1 MSSRSQPLGP
11 GAPARAAEAPAQRPL
26 PASVVGLSGPDRGAA
41 ARPCQRGAAPSGTLI
56 VGQGIQVKGEI
67 ESCRTLVVEGQVA
80 ASLDAE
86 ALEVLENGLFHGT
99 AEVDRAEI
107 TGRFQGRLIARKQL
121 TVKAGGR
128 AAGTI
133 RYVRLTVE
141 PGGEIA
147 GDVDSGTEIE
157 AESGPKA
164 LSATGS

>member
-11 GAPARAAEAPAQRPL
+11 GAPVRAAEAPAQRPL
-26 PASVVGLSGPDRGAA
+26 PASVVGLSGPERGAA
-41 ARPCQRGAAPSGTLI
+41 RPAQRGAAPSGTLI
-56 VGQGIQVKGEI
+56 VGRGIQVKGEI

-80 ASLDAE
+80 ASLDAD
-86 ALEVLENGLFHGT
+86 ALEVLEDGLFQGT
-99 AEVDRAEI
+99 AEVERAEI
-107 TGRFQGRLIARKQL
+107 TGRFEGRLIARKQL
-121 TVKAGGR
+121 TIKAGGR

-133 RYVRLTVE
+133 RYARVTIE

-157 AESGPKA
+157 AEKGPKA